1 MLVGIIIALFAGL
14 GILLMSLNAA
24 NIAPAVIEPIMRP
37 LLVVADKMFFF
48 LAALTPILAAVIPIY
63 ILRNRDERVL
73 ILGALYGFG
82 LMAVVMALGLD
93 ARMVDL
99 FRSNWYGSTIGT
111 VASALG
117 SAASALGSLLY
128 GAVLW
133 LWGAFLALVD
143 AFLGGFRWLSEKT
156 TKAAARARGQ
166 VKSARRKVH
175 RKMGERI

>member
-1 MLVGIIIALFAGL
+1 MLVGLVIALFAGL

-24 NIAPAVIEPIMRP
+24 NIAPAILQPIIDAMM
-37 LLVVADKMFFF
+37 AMGDKMFYF

-63 ILRNRDERVL
+63 ILRSRDERIL

-93 ARMVDL
+93 ARMTEL
-99 FRSNWYGSTIGT
+99 FRSAWYGSTIGT

-128 GAVLW
+128 GVALW

-143 AFLGGFRWLSEKT
+143 AFLGGLTALGRAASRGRQRVKT
-156 TKAAARARGQ
+156 
-166 VKSARRKVH
+166 ARRSAH
-175 RKMGERI
+175 RKMGERL

>member
-1 MLVGIIIALFAGL
+1 MLVGLVIALFAGL

-24 NIAPAVIEPIMRP
+24 NIAPAVIEPIMQP

-63 ILRNRDERVL
+63 VLRNRDERIL

-99 FRSNWYGSTIGT
+99 FRSSWYGSTIGT

-117 SAASALGSLLY
+117 GFAKALSSILY
-128 GAVLW
+128 GVVLW
-133 LWGAFLALVD
+133 VWGAFLAVVD
-143 AFLGGFRWLSEKT
+143 ALLGGLTSLGR
-156 TKAAARARGQ
+156 AASRARGR
-166 VKSARRKVH
+166 VKTARRSTH
-175 RKMGERI
+175 RKMGERL

>member
-24 NIAPAVIEPIMRP
+24 NIAPAILQPIIDAM
-37 LLVVADKMFFF
+37 LTMGDKMFYF

-63 ILRNRDERVL
+63 VLRNRDERIL

-99 FRSNWYGSTIGT
+99 FRSSWYGSTIGT
-111 VASALG
+111 VATALG
-117 SAASALGSLLY
+117 GFAEALGSLLY
-128 GAVLW
+128 GVVLW
-133 LWGAFLALVD
+133 VWGAFLAVID
-143 AFLGGFRWLSEKT
+143 ALLGGLTALGR
-156 TKAAARARGQ
+156 AASRARGR
-166 VKSARRKVH
+166 VKTARRSAH